1 MMKIFLSR
9 FVKIMLFTGVL
20 AVLGPLL
27 IAAVLFYLSPN
38 AQLRADLKQEEY
50 VALGRALGAWFG
62 VMFFAGFI
70 SVIAGLPKTFTVPF
84 RDRASFIGGLDR
96 AVAGVR
102 YKPKGREGDRFV
114 YGPSLLAGLLSEKI
128 YVEVG
133 PDAAQ
138 VNAPRAVSK
147 KLEKKL
153 RES

>member
-1 MMKIFLSR
+1 MKIFLAR

-38 AQLRADLKQEEY
+38 ARLRADINHEEY

-70 SVIAGLPKTFTVPF
+70 SVIMGLPKTFTVPL
-84 RDRASFIGGLDR
+84 RDRASFVEGLDR
-96 AVAGVR
+96 AAASVR
-102 YKPKGREGDRFV
+102 YKPKGREGDHFV
-114 YGPSLLAGLLSEKI
+114 YKPSLLAGLLSEKI
-128 YVEVG
+128 HVEVG

-138 VNAPRAVSK
+138 VSAPRAVSR